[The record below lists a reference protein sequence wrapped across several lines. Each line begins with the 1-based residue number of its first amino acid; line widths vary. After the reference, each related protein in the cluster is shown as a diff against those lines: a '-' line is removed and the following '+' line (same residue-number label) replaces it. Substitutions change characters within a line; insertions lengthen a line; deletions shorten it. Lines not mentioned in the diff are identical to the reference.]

1 MLNGTVPPCQIAAW
15 TRLRH
20 SLARFEMGF
29 VFGLKTESK
38 QEFLALIKL
47 EKNVK
52 RKREERNEVH

>member
-1 MLNGTVPPCQIAAW
+1 MD
-15 TRLRH
+15 
-20 SLARFEMGF
+20 F

-38 QEFLALIKL
+38 QEFLALIML

>member
-1 MLNGTVPPCQIAAW
+1 M
-15 TRLRH
+15 H

-38 QEFLALIKL
+38 QEFLALITL

-52 RKREERNEVH
+52 RKREEMNEVH

>member
-1 MLNGTVPPCQIAAW
+1 LLPSTPRFVTSHG
-15 TRLRH
+15 LRWILCLG
-20 SLARFEMGF
+20 S
-29 VFGLKTESK
+29 KNESK